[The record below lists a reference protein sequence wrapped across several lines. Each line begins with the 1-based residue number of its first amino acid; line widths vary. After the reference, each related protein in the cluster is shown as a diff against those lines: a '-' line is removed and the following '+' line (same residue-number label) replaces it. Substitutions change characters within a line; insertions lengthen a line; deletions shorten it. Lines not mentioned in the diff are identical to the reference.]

1 MNPEYSALEW
11 ANRYYAATER
21 KLEFRATSREE
32 AVLWRASLRGKI
44 IELLGGFP
52 ANRVPL
58 EVQIQGEEDAGDF
71 IIRTLT
77 FRSDEWSV
85 VPADLLIP
93 KDLKPGEQR
102 PAVIAHHGHGPGRKM
117 LLGDVDA
124 HHGFGAGFARRG
136 FVTLVPD
143 GRGWGERGEEEGREN
158 LNLMLMGKTIVGL
171 RVWDSRVGF
180 DLLQS
185 LDFVAP
191 DRLGMVG
198 LSGGGT
204 VTTFTA
210 AVDER
215 VKCTCIS
222 GYTCTWLGSIM
233 AMNHCPCNFIP
244 GILEWAENYDVAGLI
259 APRALIVEAGD
270 KDPIFPLP
278 AVEAAWEKLECI
290 FGVYGARDKLD
301 LDVFSGDHQFSGT
314 KSYDFFTKH
323 LMK

>member
-11 ANRYYAATER
+11 SNRYYAATER
-21 KLEFRATSREE
+21 KLEFRANTLQE
-32 AVLWRASLRGKI
+32 ADLWRASLRGKV

-52 ANRVPL
+52 SKRVPL
-58 EVQIQGEEDAGDF
+58 EAQIQNEEDAGDF

-93 KDLKPGEQR
+93 KDLKPGEKR
-102 PAVIAHHGHGPGRKM
+102 PAVLAHHGHGQGRKM
-117 LLGDVDA
+117 LLDDVDA
-124 HHGFGAGFARRG
+124 HHGFGAGFARKG

-158 LNLMLMGKTIVGL
+158 LNLILMGKTIVGL
-171 RVWDSRVGF
+171 RVWDSMVGF

-185 LDFVAP
+185 LDFVDP
-191 DRLGMVG
+191 DKLGMVG

-204 VTTFTA
+204 VTTFTSA
-210 AVDER
+210 IDER
-215 VKCTCIS
+215 VKCACIS

-233 AMNHCPCNFIP
+233 AMSHCACNFIP

-259 APRALIVEAGD
+259 APRPLIVEAGD
-270 KDPIFPLP
+270 QDPIFPLP
-278 AVEAAWEKLECI
+278 AVKEAYAKLEEI
-290 FGVYGARDKLD
+290 YEVYGVREKLD
-301 LDVFSGDHQFSGT
+301 LDVFSGDHQFSGA
-314 KSYDFFTKH
+314 KSYDFFVKH
-323 LMK
+323 LMG